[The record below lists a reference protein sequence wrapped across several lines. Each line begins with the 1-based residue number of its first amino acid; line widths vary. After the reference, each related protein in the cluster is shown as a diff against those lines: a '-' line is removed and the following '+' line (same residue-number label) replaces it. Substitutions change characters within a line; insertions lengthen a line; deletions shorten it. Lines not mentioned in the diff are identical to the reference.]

1 MGLPP
6 LRSWGAEFARRFD
19 GSSTCSHCCTI
30 GFYKVLLAVVDFLS
44 PISVADARLFD
55 RLGID
60 TDNDEPLYEVPLTGG
75 GGFGRIPV
83 YAVELLLKPPAS
95 STEPPLPWTLHL
107 GARTGWH
114 LPFAVLLGQRGWFDQ
129 FPTTIDGHSTTVEL
143 YRRLESPCSAVAFG
157 ST

>member
-1 MGLPP
+1 M
-6 LRSWGAEFARRFD
+6 ARRWAYPHCDLGEPNLPD
-19 GSSTCSHCCTI
+19 GSMVRRPVVTVAPLASTQ
-30 GFYKVLLAVVDFLS
+30 VLLAVVDSGS

-60 TDNDEPLYEVPLTGG
+60 TGNDEPLYEVPLTVG

-95 STEPPLPWTLHL
+95 STEPPLAWTLHL

-143 YRRLESPCSAVAFG
+143 
-157 ST
+157 